1 VKLWKEVVAIH
12 MGKTSKEFASLLAKM
27 KNKEYAETIQ
37 ADSLLKSYA
46 QTLIDKYAIKKVLKN

>member
-1 VKLWKEVVAIH
+1 

-46 QTLIDKYAIKKVLKN
+46 QTLIDKYAIKMVLKN